1 MNLLRRLPL
10 YRLLL
15 LVAVVVVAGISVT
28 ALAFALSS
36 GPTPPA
42 KPLATAVH
50 DALEGPPVEGVSAN
64 ITFTNHLLEGANL
77 ASGTGQGGGLA
88 SSPLISGAS
97 GRLWIA
103 KDGRARLELQTEKG
117 DTQLIYDGHTISMY
131 DAASNTVYRYTPP
144 ASASKPD
151 AATGKADEGTGKAG
165 HAIPSVTKIEEAIKH
180 LDKHATLSAA
190 TPTNVAGQP
199 AYTVHVAPNESGSLL
214 AGAELSFD
222 ANNGVPLRAA
232 IYSTTSSSP
241 VIELAAS
248 KISFGPV
255 ADSVFSLS
263 PPSGAKI
270 EEVKAPGTAKASS
283 HHASSSS
290 AAGKPKL
297 TAHGKG
303 LSTIGVLESNSSSS
317 KPATSGQTE
326 GLPKV
331 KINGISATE
340 LRTELGTLLMF
351 ERSGVRYVVAG
362 SVSTSAIEA
371 FARGL

>member
-50 DALEGPPVEGVSAN
+50 DALKGPPVEGVSAN

-151 AATGKADEGTGKAG
+151 AATGKADEGTGKVG
-165 HAIPSVTKIEEAIKH
+165 HAIPNVAKIEEAIKH

-248 KISFGPV
+248 EISFGPV
-255 ADSVFSLS
+255 ADSVFSFS

-270 EEVKAPGTAKASS
+270 EEVKAPSTAKASG

-317 KPATSGQTE
+317 KPAASGQTE